1 MDTLKE
7 AGILDNTIIIFTSDH
22 GDMCRQHGL
31 INKGVP
37 LDDSARVPFIISYP
51 AGMRQGIRVENVM
64 SVTDFTPSLLSFCNI
79 RPTTQYDGRDLSLL
93 WKGEKLPEKYKD
105 IVFMR
110 AVTPKIKS
118 DWDESATA
126 MRTKW
131 ISAVTPEYK
140 LTYSEYASDVPW
152 LTDLKKDPDELIN
165 CYQDPAYKE
174 IVSRLAADLKEYGE
188 QYNDPRIKHPKI
200 QQEILSAILKK

>member
-1 MDTLKE
+1 
-7 AGILDNTIIIFTSDH
+7 
-22 GDMCRQHGL
+22 
-31 INKGVP
+31 
-37 LDDSARVPFIISYP
+37 
-51 AGMRQGIRVENVM
+51 MRQGIRVENVM